1 MYEDRILQ
9 LLARKMAGEASGDE
23 LKELNS
29 LLEQYPDNLYYEEI
43 LKQLWD
49 QKPADSIDV
58 DEAFNRHKDQYSSDF
73 ELTVRSSQKLRFF
86 TIQRMLVAATILLIA
101 AAAFYFYQ
109 SQNLSQQG
117 SLFTE
122 ITTTKGIR
130 KKFSLP
136 DGTQVWLNGNSKIT
150 FDNNMNT
157 SPTRLVKLIGEAYFD
172 VTKNKRRPFIIH
184 TDKFSIR
191 VLGTAFNVKAYPGD
205 KKTEATLI
213 RGMIELTINDSLQE
227 KFILRPNEKFA
238 MAYSKPQ
245 ITTAADAE
253 ILPVAQ
259 HRKLVI
265 EDIKPVEIASK
276 QYIEETSWVDNKLV
290 FKNESME
297 ELIPEL
303 ERWYNVKIE
312 INNDRVK
319 KYHFTGVFQNETLV
333 QALTYMQII
342 RPFTFKID
350 KYDVKIN

>member
-9 LLARKMAGEASGDE
+9 LLARKMAGEASAAE
-23 LKELNS
+23 LIELDS

-49 QKPADSIDV
+49 QKLNDSIDT
-58 DEAFNRHKDQYSSDF
+58 DAAFQEHRHKYQADF
-73 ELTVRSSQKLRFF
+73 EP
-86 TIQRMLVAATILLIA
+86 VAEPQGHIRYLNIKKIGIAASVLLITA
-101 AAAFYFYQ
+101 IAFLFYQ
-109 SQNLSQQG
+109 SVKNKVIERSR
-117 SLFTE
+117 FTE
-122 ITTTKGIR
+122 ITTNKGSR
-130 KKFSLP
+130 KKIILP
-136 DGTQVWLNGNSKIT
+136 DGTQVWLNGSSKIT
-150 FDNNMNT
+150 FDNNMNS
-157 SPTRLVKLIGEAYFD
+157 SPTRFVKLIGEAFFD
-172 VTKNKRRPFIIH
+172 VTKNKQRPFIIR
-184 TDKFSIR
+184 TNKFSIK

-238 MAYSKPQ
+238 MASYLNPRINA
-245 ITTAADAE
+245 ITPDISAE
-253 ILPVAQ
+253 

-265 EDIKPVEIASK
+265 EDIKPVQIASK

-290 FKNESME
+290 FKNESLE

-312 INNDRVK
+312 ITNDKVK
-319 KYHFTGVFQNETLV
+319 HYHFTGVFENETLV
-333 QALTYMQII
+333 QALTYMQYI

-350 KYDVKIN
+350 NHDVKIN